1 MNLMIQNQTFG
12 NLYWSNYM
20 TIENGKII
28 KATESEL
35 YKYWLDRWSDIYSF
49 DQFIYMM
56 KDKGLIITGKEQ
68 LDD

>member
-1 MNLMIQNQTFG
+1 
-12 NLYWSNYM
+12 M

-49 DQFIYMM
+49 DQYLQMM
-56 KDKGLIITGKEQ
+56 KDKGVII
-68 LDD
+68 L